1 MKTNE
6 CYNNLIQIL
15 EEEITVYRHFLDLVR
30 HEYNILMES
39 KLDALVENNK
49 AKEAMIVKLKSLE
62 RIRDKRAKDLT
73 IAVGAQSAIINNEPL
88 TLLQLAGKLE
98 MAMGDRLRSIH
109 ATLELLIKRV
119 KENNHKNEALV
130 QSALT
135 NIKGAL
141 ENLKHSL
148 QDKKTY
154 KSEGQVAEGPV
165 APGRFVSKEV

>member
-1 MKTNE
+1 MRIIE
-6 CYNNLIQIL
+6 CYNNLVQVL

-30 HEYNILMES
+30 HEFNILVES
-39 KLDALVENNK
+39 KLDALIENNK
-49 AKEAMIVKLKSLE
+49 SKDAMITKLKGLE
-62 RIRDKRAKDLT
+62 RIREKRARDITMALGM
-73 IAVGAQSAIINNEPL
+73 VQGADPI
-88 TLLQLAGKLE
+88 TLLQIASKLE
-98 MAMGDRLRSIH
+98 MSQGDKLRTIH
-109 ATLELLIKRV
+109 ATLELLIKRT
-119 KENNHKNEALV
+119 KENNAKNEVLV

-148 QDKKTY
+148 QDKNTY

>member
-1 MKTNE
+1 MKTTE

-39 KLDALVENNK
+39 KLDALIENNK
-49 AKEAMIVKLKSLE
+49 AKEAMIAKLKSLE
-62 RIRDKRAKDLT
+62 RIRDKRSRDLT
-73 IAVGAQSAIINNEPL
+73 IAIGAQAAIINNEPL
-88 TLLQLAGKLE
+88 TLLQIASKLE

-135 NIKGAL
+135 TIKGAL

-154 KSEGQVAEGPV
+154 KSEGQVSEGPV